1 MKNEFVVV
9 ISSILKYDEESNYI
23 IHGEFK
29 RFSSPDVAI
38 GVSSCWNHFTN
49 KLRSDGDK
57 SSPRSNQWAMAFMVN
72 EDSNKP
78 YHSLY

>member
-9 ISSILKYDEESNYI
+9 ISSVIDDETDYI

-57 SSPRSNQWAMAFMVN
+57 SSPRSNQWAMAFMLN
-72 EDSNKP
+72 ENSPK
-78 YHSLY
+78 YSYI